1 MLIIRVSVSSP
12 VDAKSLHTENV
23 LIDGRHVLWSMIM
36 RVYIWIAAYLLAIN
50 IVGFFSMYLDKRK
63 ARKRMWRIPEATLFL
78 IALIGGSI
86 GSIAGMY
93 LFRHKTRHW
102 YFVYGMPVILLLQI
116 GAVVALLMSPI
127 EIGTI

>member
-1 MLIIRVSVSSP
+1 
-12 VDAKSLHTENV
+12 
-23 LIDGRHVLWSMIM
+23 M
-36 RVYIWIAAYLLAIN
+36 RVYAWIAAYLLTIN

-63 ARKRMWRIPEATLFL
+63 ARKKVWRIPEATLFL

-86 GSIAGMY
+86 GSIVGMHT
-93 LFRHKTRHW
+93 FRHKTRHW

-116 GAVVALLMSPI
+116 AAVIALLMSPI